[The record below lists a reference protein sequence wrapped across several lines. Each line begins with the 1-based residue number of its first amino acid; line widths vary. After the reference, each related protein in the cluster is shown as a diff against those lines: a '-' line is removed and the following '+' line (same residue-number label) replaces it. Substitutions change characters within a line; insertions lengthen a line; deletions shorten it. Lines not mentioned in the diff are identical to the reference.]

1 MAKKKK
7 KPRLR
12 VTKEA
17 RRRARLG
24 IGLPPAE
31 RTIPDKREKPGKHK
45 DTLGDLLLTE
55 CAAIGS
61 ATFTAVTGFL
71 ECLRV
76 TALRLSSQVRPA
88 NTIHPAA
95 YFLMR
100 RCSFEI

>member
-12 VTKEA
+12 VAKEA

-45 DTLGDLLLTE
+45 DTLGDLLTNE
-55 CAAIGS
+55 CAALS
-61 ATFTAVTGFL
+61 RATSTAVAGFL
-71 ECLRV
+71 KCLGIAAPRTLYPGSSNERHDARRV
-76 TALRLSSQVRPA
+76 LF
-88 NTIHPAA
+88 HAA
-95 YFLMR
+95 VPF
-100 RCSFEI
+100 